1 MAVEFTNV
9 VVSRLP
15 DGQIEFDPHA
25 TGTHPFT
32 VGEDSARRLV
42 ERVAEWLG

>member
-1 MAVEFTNV
+1 MAIGFTNV
-9 VVSRLP
+9 VVSKLP

-32 VGEDSARRLV
+32 VGEDAARRLAD
-42 ERVAEWLG
+42 RVREWAG